1 MQAKNPKIHVE
12 RSFYRSLL
20 ALTLPVA
27 LQNVISYSVNLMD
40 TLMLGG
46 LGEVALSATSLA
58 NQVFFIYTVA
68 IFGVAGGAIV
78 LCSQYWG
85 KKDLENISRAM
96 GVAAYL
102 GVGIAAV
109 LAAAFFLWPVEIMDL
124 LSNKHEL
131 SLLGAP
137 YLRIIGFSY
146 VFNMLSSIYVS
157 AQRSVENSSF
167 GMKLFGMST
176 AINTGMNYLLIFGKA
191 PKVRPLRRTL

>member
-85 KKDLENISRAM
+85 KKDVDSICR
-96 GVAAYL
+96 VAS
-102 GVGIAAV
+102 
-109 LAAAFFLWPVEIMDL
+109 LALR
-124 LSNKHEL
+124 L
-131 SLLGAP
+131 SL
-137 YLRIIGFSY
+137 IHI
-146 VFNMLSSIYVS
+146 
-157 AQRSVENSSF
+157 
-167 GMKLFGMST
+167 
-176 AINTGMNYLLIFGKA
+176 
-191 PKVRPLRRTL
+191 

>member
-85 KKDLENISRAM
+85 KKDVDSICRVASLALRISAAAGLLFTLVLFLFPRPVMQISRPAHPIC
-96 GVAAYL
+96 A
-102 GVGIAAV
+102 
-109 LAAAFFLWPVEIMDL
+109 
-124 LSNKHEL
+124 SCRC
-131 SLLGAP
+131 
-137 YLRIIGFSY
+137 RIS
-146 VFNMLSSIYVS
+146 
-157 AQRSVENSSF
+157 
-167 GMKLFGMST
+167 ST
-176 AINTGMNYLLIFGKA
+176 ASHPHSWWCCA
-191 PKVRPLRRTL
+191 AWRPSTSRWRSTACRLR

>member
-1 MQAKNPKIHVE
+1 MQAQNPNIHVE

-85 KKDLENISRAM
+85 KKDVDSICRVASLALRIS
-96 GVAAYL
+96 
-102 GVGIAAV
+102 
-109 LAAAFFLWPVEIMDL
+109 AAAGL
-124 LSNKHEL
+124 LFTLVPST
-131 SLLGAP
+131 S
-137 YLRIIGFSY
+137 RW
-146 VFNMLSSIYVS
+146 
-157 AQRSVENSSF
+157 R
-167 GMKLFGMST
+167 ST
-176 AINTGMNYLLIFGKA
+176 AC
-191 PKVRPLRRTL
+191 RLR